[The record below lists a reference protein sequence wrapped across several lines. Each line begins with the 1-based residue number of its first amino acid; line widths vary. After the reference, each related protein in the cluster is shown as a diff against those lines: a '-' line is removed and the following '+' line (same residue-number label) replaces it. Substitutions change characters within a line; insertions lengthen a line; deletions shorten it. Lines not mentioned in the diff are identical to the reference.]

1 MPKAPFTEAEVEL
14 LIASPKVVFA
24 KMEDN
29 RGQPNVQEV
38 RLTYE
43 IRKKAYSEERLRLR
57 VFARL
62 ENRPNSAVV
71 QAFPGVSLLW
81 YNHRIRCIAWKLKRE
96 VVQNMTVI
104 GVVRGW
110 YEHQWTDTDQDKFVI
125 DVNAEI
131 SHTDFNSVLRTCL
144 RRWNIEDP
152 DGQLNLGEVNYEH
165 NSH

>member
-1 MPKAPFTEAEVEL
+1 MPKAPFTEAEVEA
-14 LIASPKVVFA
+14 LIAAPKIVFS

-29 RGQPNVQEV
+29 RGQPNVHEV

-43 IRKKAYSEERLRLR
+43 IRKKTDQQERLRLR

-81 YNHRIRCIAWKLKRE
+81 YNHRIRCVVWKLKRE
-96 VVQNMTVI
+96 VVQNKTVI
-104 GVVRGW
+104 GFVRGW
-110 YEHQWTDTDQDKFVI
+110 YEHRWTDTDQDKFVV

-131 SHTDFNSVLRTCL
+131 SQTDFDSILRTCL
-144 RRWNIEDP
+144 KMWNIEDP
-152 DGQLNLGEVNYEH
+152 DGQLKLGEMNL
-165 NSH
+165 

>member
-1 MPKAPFTEAEVEL
+1 MPRAPFTEAEVNA
-14 LIASPKVVFA
+14 LIAAPKVVFS

-29 RGQPNVQEV
+29 RGQPNVHEV

-43 IRKKAYSEERLRLR
+43 IRKTADQEERLRLR

-81 YNHRIRCIAWKLKRE
+81 YNHRVRCVVWKLKRE
-96 VVQNMTVI
+96 IVWNKTVI
-104 GVVRGW
+104 GFVSGW

-125 DVNAEI
+125 DVNADI
-131 SHTDFNSVLRTCL
+131 SRTDFNSVLRTCL
-144 RRWNIEDP
+144 RRWNIDDP
-152 DGQLNLGEVNYEH
+152 DGQLNLGVTL
-165 NSH
+165 